1 MSIFTQIAIAGAML
15 LGAFGGGYLYRGD
28 PEPVIQVVEREKLVE
43 VQVKGETVVEV
54 RDRIVTVVRT
64 VKPDGTVIEKTRTE
78 EKDQSSKELVTETAR
93 VQDRTSVHLPAAATR
108 YSLGVGYRVL
118 PTTRPPTYQDLLVT
132 GGYRLSSSPVWLE
145 FGVTGRRELV
155 LGLRLEW

>member
-15 LGAFGGGYLYRGD
+15 LVAFGGGYLYRGD
-28 PEPVIQVVEREKLVE
+28 PEPVVQVVEREKLVE
-43 VQVKGETVVEV
+43 VQVKGETTVEV

-64 VKPDGTVIEKTRTE
+64 VKPDGTVTEKTRTE
-78 EKDQSSKELVTETAR
+78 EKDQSSKEVVTEAVR
-93 VQDRTSVHLPAAATR
+93 VQERTSTTLPMAASR
-108 YSLGVGYRVL
+108 YSLGIGYRGQL
-118 PTTRPPTYQDLLVT
+118 PIRPPTYQDLLVT
-132 GGYRLSSSPVWLE
+132 GGYRISSSPVWLE